1 MKFFSGTG
9 SRLVPPHAVPSGAL
23 DQLMATHQV
32 TSAFVAEN
40 VGNFRAAPT
49 PQTAPVVGVTRRGL
63 GLPGRR
69 SQPMELTGACWVG
82 SNVVPVALDDDGVK
96 PVADHL
102 LTARSPRASFFGPQR
117 EVLGLWESV
126 KHRWSD
132 PFAVRE
138 DQPFLVASE
147 QSLSQPHPEV
157 RLARRSDFAKVLPAS
172 AAMFTEEVGY
182 APDTSKESSYVLR
195 VAHLVTKARTYV
207 VMRENKVVFKADI
220 GAAAGQICQIQ
231 GVWVAPEY
239 RGQGLA
245 APFMTSVVEDVRH
258 RWPTVSLYVNSYN
271 LPALKTYHRAGF
283 RQVSSFATV
292 LF

>member
-1 MKFFSGTG
+1 MKFFSGAG

-32 TSAFVAEN
+32 TSSFVAEN
-40 VGNFRAAPT
+40 IANFRAAPS
-49 PQTAPVVGVTRRGL
+49 PQAAPVVGITRRGL

-69 SQPMELTGACWVG
+69 SQPMDLTGACWVG

-96 PVADHL
+96 LVADHL

-138 DQPFLVASE
+138 DQPFMVASV
-147 QSLSQPHPEV
+147 QSLSDPDPQV
-157 RLARRSDFAKVLPAS
+157 RLARRHEFAQVLPAS

-182 APDTSKESSYVLR
+182 APDVSKESSYVRR
-195 VAHLVTKARTYV
+195 VAHLIRGARTYV
-207 VMRENKVVFKADI
+207 VVQDDKVVFKADI
-220 GAAAGQICQIQ
+220 GAASGQVCQIQ
-231 GVWVAPEY
+231 GVWVAPEF
-239 RGQGLA
+239 RGRGLA
-245 APFMTSVVEDVRH
+245 ASFMTAVVEDARH

-271 LPALKTYHRAGF
+271 VAALKTYHRAGF
-283 RQVSSFATV
+283 RQVGSFATV